1 MSQTP
6 SPLLDCSHHDRGL
19 LYGDGLFE
27 TIRCNHNTIPLWPYH
42 QQRLAQGLERLGFD
56 AALLMHIEAKV
67 FEQLSQPSLHASS
80 SSASTSRDS
89 NVNRLL
95 KVVLTRGVG
104 ERGYAKPSYPT
115 PNIWVDEYAPSPWGD
130 ERFEQGMSL
139 EFSPVQLGLQP
150 HLAGIKHLG
159 RLEQVLARSQLNVT
173 FDEAIMCDLN
183 GHVIECTSANV
194 YWQEGQQ
201 LFTPSLK
208 HCGIDGVVRRWLQDQ
223 CSIKE
228 VDDCTPQRL
237 LDANAIWISN
247 TVLGL
252 VAVTR
257 IGTRSLPTGG
267 QLDTQQTALK
277 ALFATH

>member
-1 MSQTP
+1 MNQTP

-27 TIRCNHNTIPLWPYH
+27 TIRCNHSSIPLWPYH
-42 QQRLAQGLERLGFD
+42 QQRLAQGLERLGFESS
-56 AALLMHIEAKV
+56 LLTHIEAKV
-67 FEQLSQPSLHASS
+67 FEQLNQPALHSF
-80 SSASTSRDS
+80 TS

-95 KVVLTRGVG
+95 KVILTRGVG
-104 ERGYAKPSYPT
+104 ERGYATPSNPT
-115 PNIWVDEYAPSPWGD
+115 PNIWVDEYEPSPWGD
-130 ERFEQGMSL
+130 ERFEHGMSL
-139 EFSPVQLGLQP
+139 EFSPIQLGLQP

-159 RLEQVLARSQLNVT
+159 RLEQVLARSQLNAT

-183 GHVIECTSANV
+183 GHVIECTSANL

-201 LFTPSLK
+201 MFTPSLK
-208 HCGIDGVVRRWLQDQ
+208 HCGINGVVRRWLLDQ
-223 CSIKE
+223 CCINE
-228 VDDCTPQRL
+228 VGDCSPKRL
-237 LDANAIWISN
+237 LSAGAAWVSN

-267 QLDTQQTALK
+267 QLDAQQTALK